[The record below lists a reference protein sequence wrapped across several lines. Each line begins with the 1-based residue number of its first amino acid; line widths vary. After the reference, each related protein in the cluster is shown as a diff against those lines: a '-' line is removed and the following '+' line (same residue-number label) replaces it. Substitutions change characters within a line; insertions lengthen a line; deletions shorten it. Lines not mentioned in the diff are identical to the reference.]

1 MQHLFCLLY
10 VLILTLLLDQFLGD
24 RSPTEE
30 LTCSQVVSIFDYRTK
45 TNKGDIKMLPAITRG
60 QVERRLAVSFYKIG

>member
-1 MQHLFCLLY
+1 MITVF
-10 VLILTLLLDQFLGD
+10 I
-24 RSPTEE
+24 STEE

-45 TNKGDIKMLPAITRG
+45 TNKGDIKMLTVITRG